1 MSNGFKK
8 GELTQ
13 FEQYVVDKLDHI
25 NKHLSDLP
33 CENDGYDLPDRI
45 QKLEYKAKWYSAIFG
60 GIWAVT
66 GGLIVVAVEFLLHR
80 LGGR

>member
-1 MSNGFKK
+1 MSNSFQK

-13 FEQYVVDKLDHI
+13 FEQYVVDKLDNI
-25 NKHLSDLP
+25 NKHLGDLP

-45 QKLEYKAKWYSAIFG
+45 QKLEYKAKWYTVIFG

-66 GGLIVVAVEFLLHR
+66 GGTIVVVAEFLLR
-80 LGGR
+80 KLGGK